1 MIRVTEIS
9 SRATRPLFL
18 RLHSERDRYIPKLD
32 NLQRTYLKKLIAID
46 LVRSFRL
53 WVASELICF
62 VRISITSFN
71 GDF

>member
-18 RLHSERDRYIPKLD
+18 RLHSERDRYMPKLD

-53 WVASELICF
+53 WVAS
-62 VRISITSFN
+62 VSFCN
-71 GDF
+71 WRL